1 MSGLSHPPTAP
12 FPVPHLTIG
21 TLGHSGH
28 GKTTLAAAL
37 AARRPG
43 TAPRSPEPGPEP
55 GPAAAVRPD
64 GHPVARGQRL
74 RCFRYATD
82 TRHYT
87 LLDPALR
94 AVPGTGPAPGGGPNP
109 GTGPYPGTGPA
120 VRVRAGASGA
130 RTGLDGALLVVSV
143 REGVRPGTAEQF
155 ALARRGGLAHLVVA
169 LTMAETGSDELS
181 GRVEQQVRA
190 LLAAHGFAGEN
201 VPAVRVS
208 ARRALDGDP
217 RWTDS
222 IEALRDAVDTY
233 VPLPERLPS
242 PRHPGTGVR

>member
-1 MSGLSHPPTAP
+1 MSGPGHPRTAP

-43 TAPRSPEPGPEP
+43 AALRSPDPGPEP
-55 GPAAAVRPD
+55 GPAAAVRTD
-64 GHPVARGQRL
+64 GHPVAPGQRF
-74 RCFRYATD
+74 RRFRYATD

-87 LLDPALR
+87 LLDPAVR
-94 AVPGTGPAPGGGPNP
+94 AVPGPRPTLGS
-109 GTGPYPGTGPA
+109 GPYPGTGPA
-120 VRVRAGASGA
+120 VRARAGASGP

-143 REGVRPGTAEQF
+143 REGVRPGTVEQL
-155 ALARRGGLAHLVVA
+155 ALARRDGLAHLVVA
-169 LTMAETGSDELS
+169 LTMAETGSDALS
-181 GRVEQQVRA
+181 GQVEHQARA

-222 IEALRDAVDTY
+222 IEALLDAVDTY
-233 VPLPERLPS
+233 VPLPERPPP